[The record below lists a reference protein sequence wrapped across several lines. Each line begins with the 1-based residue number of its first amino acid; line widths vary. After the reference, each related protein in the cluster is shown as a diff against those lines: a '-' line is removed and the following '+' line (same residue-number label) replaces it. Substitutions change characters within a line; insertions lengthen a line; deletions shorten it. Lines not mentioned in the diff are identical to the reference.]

1 LWRED
6 RETCGI
12 KKLSLNPNQMC
23 MNNFITK
30 YANGKNLL
38 ILLGL
43 VIVINIF
50 LVIAMGGN
58 PNLQPLDLQFSY
70 SPDRAYE
77 LLGAYNETER
87 FYYMIAELTLDIL
100 YPLVYGALLSF
111 ILYMLHKNLK
121 FAKLPFD
128 VVIIDY
134 LENIGIVIMLLNYP
148 TRIDWLA
155 SLTGIFTTLKWLF
168 LAVILMLILW
178 GLLKKLKK

>member
-1 LWRED
+1 LWCED
-6 RETCGI
+6 RESCVI
-12 KKLSLNPNQMC
+12 KKLSLTPKHEL

-30 YANGKNLL
+30 YANGKNSL

-77 LLGAYNETER
+77 LLGAFNETER
-87 FYYMIAELTLDIL
+87 FCYMITELTLDVL
-100 YPLVYGALLSF
+100 YPLVYGMLLSF
-111 ILYMLHKNLK
+111 ILFMLHKNLK
-121 FAKLPFD
+121 IAKLPFD

-148 TRIDWLA
+148 TKINWLV

-168 LAVILMLILW
+168 LVVILMLILW